1 MNGEHTVHAYDDEL
15 RQLTDTV
22 LQMGGMVERQIGDT
36 VAAMME
42 RDSERLGRIIE
53 TDDSIDEFELAVERQ
68 VTKMLALRQ
77 PMAVDLRSVIGAL
90 RVASDLERMGD
101 LAKNIAKRGIALSQA
116 REIPSGW
123 MIPNM
128 AEKVRAMVEQ
138 VLDAYVDQDL
148 EGAERVWHNDQDVD
162 EMYNGLFRQLLT
174 YMMEDARNITSCT
187 HMLFAAKNL
196 ERIGDHAT
204 NIAEMINYRLT
215 GDHRFGDR
223 PKADTTATFVACA
236 PVELDGTLE

>member
-22 LQMGGMVERQIGDT
+22 LQMGGMVERQIADT
-36 VAAMME
+36 VSAMLE
-42 RDSERLGRIIE
+42 RDSERLNRVIE
-53 TDDSIDEFELAVERQ
+53 TDDSIDELELDVDRQ

-77 PMAVDLRSVIGAL
+77 PMAVDLRSIIGAL
-90 RVASDLERMGD
+90 RVAGDLERMGD

-116 REIPSGW
+116 REIPSVW

-128 AEKVRAMVEQ
+128 AEKVRAMVGQ

-148 EGAERVWHNDQDVD
+148 KGAEQVWRNDQDVD
-162 EMYNGLFRQLLT
+162 EMYNGLFRELLT
-174 YMMEDARNITSCT
+174 YMMEDARNITPCT

-223 PKADTTATFVACA
+223 PKADDTATFVACGPA
-236 PVELDGTLE
+236 QPKDLAE

>member
-42 RDSERLGRIIE
+42 RDSERLNRVIK
-53 TDDSIDEFELAVERQ
+53 TDDSIDELEFAVDRQ

-77 PMAVDLRSVIGAL
+77 PMAVDLRSIIGAL
-90 RVASDLERMGD
+90 RVAGDLERMGD

-116 REIPSGW
+116 REIPSVW

-128 AEKVRAMVEQ
+128 AEKVRAMLGQ

-148 EGAERVWHNDQDVD
+148 EGAEKVW
-162 EMYNGLFRQLLT
+162 
-174 YMMEDARNITSCT
+174 
-187 HMLFAAKNL
+187 
-196 ERIGDHAT
+196 
-204 NIAEMINYRLT
+204 
-215 GDHRFGDR
+215 
-223 PKADTTATFVACA
+223 
-236 PVELDGTLE
+236 